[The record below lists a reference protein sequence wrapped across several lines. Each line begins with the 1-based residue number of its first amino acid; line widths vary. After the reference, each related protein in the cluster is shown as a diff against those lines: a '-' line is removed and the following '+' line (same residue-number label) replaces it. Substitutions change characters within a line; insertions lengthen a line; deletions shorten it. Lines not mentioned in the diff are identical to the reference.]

1 MRSKSRTTSP
11 RSRIFRSSIC
21 RRLNASSWR
30 LSEAPCCAAF
40 WMASRS
46 SRVSLP
52 GAASSS
58 RISEKPRMAV
68 RMLLKSC
75 ATPPASW
82 PMLSIRCTCCSAC
95 SMRRRSVTSR
105 PVSRTPPM
113 SVRPARLVTPISS
126 SRQSPLRGRTRSWCA
141 CSGPPRRS
149 APRRNASV
157 VAGVLG
163 VHDVEAPAAD
173 QLARQVV
180 EQVADRRADVA
191 DDERVVDHHDDVG
204 DVLEEELR
212 PLLALP
218 QRFFGAAPLPALAG
232 AIDRRQQLFRRHRL
246 DQVVVGALP
255 QRAQR
260 ALDAGVAGQDD
271 RLGQLGQRR

>member
-1 MRSKSRTTSP
+1 MVSVPPSGMASRALTARFISTCSSWPRSALTCHRSASAWALQRMCSPSTRPIIRSKSRTTSP
-11 RSRIFRSSIC
+11 RSRILRSSIC

-30 LSEAPCCAAF
+30 LSEAPCWAAF

-52 GAASSS
+52 GGRRRRC

-68 RMLLKSC
+68 RMLLKSW

-95 SMRRRSVTSR
+95 SIRRRSVTSR
-105 PVSRTPPM
+105 PVSSTPPM

-126 SRQSPLRGRTRSWCA
+126 SRQSPLRGRTRSWCV
-141 CSGPPRRS
+141 CSGPLPAQRAAQEGLGR
-149 APRRNASV
+149 
-157 VAGVLG
+157 AGILG
-163 VHDVEAPAAD
+163 VDHVEAGAAE

-191 DDERVVDHHDDVG
+191 DDAARRR
-204 DVLEEELR
+204 R
-212 PLLALP
+212 P
-218 QRFFGAAPLPALAG
+218 
-232 AIDRRQQLFRRHRL
+232 
-246 DQVVVGALP
+246 
-255 QRAQR
+255 
-260 ALDAGVAGQDD
+260 
-271 RLGQLGQRR
+271 